1 MTNNPLIALFHLFL
15 DEYKKEPRSP
25 EQITQF
31 YFEMS
36 QGTFNYLYKLSD
48 NTSLENLKMYVTS
61 GGNSILENKITLGCL
76 HWDTY
81 YVPLVLTEGLP
92 KGKAILRK
100 RTTKL

>member
-1 MTNNPLIALFHLFL
+1 MTDNPLIALFNLFL
-15 DEYKKEPRSP
+15 DEYKKEPRKP
-25 EQITQF
+25 QEITQF

-36 QGTFNYLYKLSD
+36 QGTFNALFKLSD
-48 NTSLENLKMYVTS
+48 NTLYEKLRMYIVS
-61 GGNSILENKITLGCL
+61 GGNSVLENKITLGCL

-81 YVPLVLTEGLP
+81 YVPMILTEGLP